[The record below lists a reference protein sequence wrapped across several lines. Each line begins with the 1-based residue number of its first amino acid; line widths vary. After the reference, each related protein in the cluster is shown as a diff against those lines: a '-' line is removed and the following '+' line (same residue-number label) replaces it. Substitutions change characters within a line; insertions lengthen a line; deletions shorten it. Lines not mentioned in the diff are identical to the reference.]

1 MRLPK
6 TARDLQALRGA
17 AYERAVRRLI
27 DNAKAESD
35 GYNPLGGESDDIP
48 VISILPDGTRS
59 LRDVGSFNIYEEP
72 SGRVLAVLPSNY
84 ARGRYYPL
92 AWTLI
97 YSET

>member
-6 TARDLQALRGA
+6 TAAELRSLRGA
-17 AYERAVRRLI
+17 AYERAIRRLI
-27 DNAKAESD
+27 DNAQSDSD

-48 VISILPDGTRS
+48 VISALPDGSRS
-59 LRDVGSFNIYEEP
+59 MRDVGSFSIYETPDE
-72 SGRVLAVLPSNY
+72 RVLAVLPSNY

-97 YSET
+97 YPEK